1 MTIKKRIRI
10 AQVAPVIFPSPP
22 PGSGGTER
30 IVADLTEA
38 LFNLG
43 YDVTL
48 IGPADCHTPARHLAT
63 APSLYALERHHGQVP
78 PGVPGVLEARVLE
91 TLRAHLDEFDV
102 IHCHGEFA
110 HAALL
115 GARRAESVTTVHWR
129 VDELDRQLFFEGF
142 PDLPVAAI
150 SHAQAR
156 AIPAANL
163 AGVVHHGLK
172 AERFTLGAGDGGYL
186 AFIGRMTD
194 QKRPDRAI
202 AVARKTGYSL
212 RLAGGVDVGNPNWFD
227 AHVAR
232 ELDDAIVH
240 VGTVDD
246 VQKQALLGGAAALLF
261 PIDWPEPFG
270 LVMIEAMACGTPV
283 IAWRNGSVEEVI
295 EHGVTGFIVET
306 IEEAVAAVARL
317 AELDRARIRERFL
330 ARFSAERM
338 ARDYVALYEKRLNL
352 G

>member
-1 MTIKKRIRI
+1 M
-10 AQVAPVIFPSPP
+10 
-22 PGSGGTER
+22 
-30 IVADLTEA
+30 LEA
-38 LFNLG
+38 L
-43 YDVTL
+43 
-48 IGPADCHTPARHLAT
+48 
-63 APSLYALERHHGQVP
+63 
-78 PGVPGVLEARVLE
+78 RV
-91 TLRAHLDEFDV
+91 HLDEFDV

-115 GARRAESVTTVHWR
+115 GRRRAHSVTTVHWR
-129 VDELDRQLFFEGF
+129 VDELDRQLFFDGF

-156 AIPAANL
+156 AVPRSNL
-163 AGVVHHGLK
+163 AGVVHHGLN

-202 AVARKTGYSL
+202 EVARKTGYPL
-212 RLAGGVDVGNPNWFD
+212 KLAGGVDVGNPGWFD
-227 AHVAR
+227 AHVAGH
-232 ELDDAIVH
+232 LDESIVH

-246 VQKQALLGGAAALLF
+246 TQKQALLGGAAALLF

-283 IAWRNGSVEEVI
+283 IAWRNGSVEEVV

-306 IEEAVAAVARL
+306 IGEAAAAVARL

-330 ARFSAERM
+330 ARFTAERM
-338 ARDYVALYEKRLNL
+338 ARDYVALYERLLALEGGVGFQKRSAQHRHNE
-352 G
+352 GQAQT